1 MSDTP
6 GKETTLTICSNSPAG
21 QLGLYFTGDDDKR
34 EPATA
39 EVVMGPISGES
50 NLCINAQGMKEP
62 LIFPVIQKIDAVLI
76 KSIKNI
82 KQAWGVAIN
91 HKDQIVV
98 IAGREGV
105 EEEMARQVSPS
116 REDSYKA
123 TCEGG
128 ITEKNK
134 EGQFKGGKRTVDVT
148 VERDSALSD
157 HDGDC
162 ILIFSLDGKKLS
174 SFGPRGE
181 RDGEFNMPRGVAVDE
196 EDNIYVVDKLNS
208 RIQKFSP
215 SGEHLASVGKK
226 GNGELEFDWP
236 KSVSIHPHTKNVY
249 VTEANNH
256 RVQIL
261 KPDLT
266 FFHMFGAVD
275 SEGRPRMG
283 KGNGEFNLPLGVAFD
298 KAGRVY
304 VTDGPNDRIQIFTE
318 DGEYI
323 AHFGD
328 KAGDGHLSFPSVVCI
343 DENDILYV
351 TEVDN
356 HRISVFKI
364 MDSTET
370 SLPHSASPPTP
381 SLPMARAST
390 DRYTLPKF
398 LTTFGK
404 KSDHEPFYYGGIAV
418 DKKGVVYV
426 TDSCNDELQIFLI

>member
-6 GKETTLTICSNSPAG
+6 GKEISLIICTNSPPTG

-39 EVVMGPISGES
+39 EVVIGPISGES

-62 LIFPVIQKIDAVLI
+62 LIVPVKQKTDAVLI
-76 KSIKNI
+76 KSITNI

-98 IAGREGV
+98 IAGREGLK
-105 EEEMARQVSPS
+105 EEIANFS
-116 REDSYKA
+116 RLKA
-123 TCEGG
+123 MYELGE
-128 ITEKNK
+128 ITKKNK
-134 EGQFKGGKRTVDVT
+134 EGQFKGGKVMVDVM
-148 VERDSALSD
+148 VERYSALSD
-157 HDGDC
+157 QDVC
-162 ILIFSLDGKKLS
+162 ILILSLDGEIIS
-174 SFGPRGE
+174 SFGSSGK

-196 EDNIYVVDKLNS
+196 EDNIYVVDKSNS

-215 SGEHLASVGKK
+215 SGKHLASVGKK

-236 KSVSIHPHTKNVY
+236 IAISIHPRTKNVY
-249 VTEANNH
+249 ISEANNY

-266 FFHMFGAVD
+266 FIRMFGAVD

-283 KGNGEFNLPLGVAFD
+283 AGNGEFNCPLGVAFD

-304 VTDGPNDRIQIFTE
+304 ITDGPNDRIQIFTA

-328 KAGDGHLSFPSVVCI
+328 KAGDDHLSFPSAVCI
-343 DENDILYV
+343 DENDLLYV
-351 TEVDN
+351 TEVDT

-364 MDSTET
+364 MDSTES
-370 SLPHSASPPTP
+370 SLPHSVSPPTP
-381 SLPMARAST
+381 LLPMARAGT
-390 DRYTLPKF
+390 DHYTLPKF

-404 KSDHEPFYYGGIAV
+404 KSNHEPFYYGGIAV
-418 DKKGVVYV
+418 DKKGLVYV
-426 TDSCNDELQIFLI
+426 TDSYNDELQIFLI